1 MEHSSQQSQRSP
13 LIWQLLVHP
22 MLYVSLLLHGVVL
35 AIPGSPEPEVEPDEL
50 EEEQEIDITSLSP
63 IVKPLPEPE
72 PSPSPTPQPT
82 PSPAPVQPTPRQA
95 APAPTP
101 QPQAIQT
108 PAPQPA
114 ATPTPA
120 ASPQPTPSPS
130 PAPAFDP
137 SPYRNQLA
145 GGFESSDRYFRG
157 GDNPPPAFYQN
168 PDAYF
173 DDPNAS
179 DPSLRDGII
188 NDRVIMLNDVDLSQA
203 DDEGVVNAFRPADYL
218 PADVTI
224 NRLEDYGGGPLYE
237 VKTND
242 DQLVGYLNATPS
254 GTGPSVMIMLWEFDP
269 HSPPSENASAE
280 PPS

>member
-1 MEHSSQQSQRSP
+1 M
-13 LIWQLLVHP
+13 
-22 MLYVSLLLHGVVL
+22 
-35 AIPGSPEPEVEPDEL
+35 AIPGNPEPEVEPEEL

-72 PSPSPTPQPT
+72 PSPTPTPTPQPT
-82 PSPAPVQPTPRQA
+82 PSPVPVQPTPRQA
-95 APAPTP
+95 APATP

-130 PAPAFDP
+130 PTPAFDP

-145 GGFESSDRYFRG
+145 SGFESSDRYFAG
-157 GDNPPPAFYQN
+157 GDNPPPAFYDN
-168 PDAYF
+168 PAAYF

-179 DPSLRDGII
+179 SPSLRDGII
-188 NDRVIMLNDVDLSQA
+188 NDRVIMLNDVDLSQTE
-203 DDEGVVNAFRPADYL
+203 DEGVVNAFRPEDYL
-218 PADVTI
+218 PEDVTI
-224 NRLEDYGGGPLYE
+224 NRVENYGGGPLYE
-237 VKTND
+237 VKTSD

-254 GTGPSVMIMLWEFDP
+254 ATGPSVMIMLWEFNP
-269 HSPPSENASAE
+269 NSPPSENASAE
-280 PPS
+280 PPSS